1 MSDNITRFPVVP
13 RPLPPRA
20 RVIPI
25 REPGTTDNKFANETL
40 AICRR
45 DIEHA
50 IRKAAVVADCLGQSA
65 WLVRLLES
73 EIAKIKDTI
82 GSKVDG

>member
-1 MSDNITRFPVVP
+1 MDNITRFPVVP

-25 REPGTTDNKFANETL
+25 REPSATDSKFATETL
-40 AICRR
+40 QICRR

-50 IRKAAVVADCLGQSA
+50 IKKAAVVADCLGESA
-65 WLVRLLES
+65 WLVRLLDA
-73 EIAKIKDTI
+73 EIAKIKDKL
-82 GSKVDG
+82 GENNGG